1 MTSLRAVIPMR
12 RDNLAWALTAVL
24 PHCGSSRELATVGI
38 ESGLRGTLLYATDR
52 YTVGVARIGPA
63 LGISATLP
71 KSEAADLLR
80 FVRPSRV
87 AEQEEHI
94 ETLLDD
100 RGGLHIALQSDSAV
114 FETEPSRFN
123 FGDITLRLRLLEA
136 LPNEFERLEY
146 NPAFAVRFAKAKRE
160 TNDRL
165 CITPKRFKGRN
176 GVALV
181 TVGKDFLGA
190 IAGLSYERSE
200 PSTVAGF
207 LELEGEAA

>member
-1 MTSLRAVIPMR
+1 MR
-12 RDNLAWALTAVL
+12 RDDLAWALTAVL
-24 PHCGSSRELATVGI
+24 PHCGSLPELATVGI
-38 ESGLRGTLLYATDR
+38 ESGLRGTYLYATDR
-52 YTVGVARIGPA
+52 YTIGVARIGLA
-63 LGISATLP
+63 LGFSATLP

-80 FVRPSRV
+80 FVRPDKV
-87 AEQEEHI
+87 AEQAESV

-114 FETEPSRFN
+114 FETEPSGFT
-123 FGDITLRLRLLEA
+123 FGDLTLRLRLLEA

-146 NPAFAVRFAKAKRE
+146 NPSFAVRFAKAKRE
-160 TNDRL
+160 SNDRF

-181 TVGKDFLGA
+181 MVGNDFLGA
-190 IAGLSYERSE
+190 IAGLSYERE
-200 PSTVAGF
+200 DVSTVAGF